1 MCYSVRKQMKFS
13 PKRHRWRKTLAAVG
27 FCVLTLLFLAWSAPG
42 IRAPRAEEGWLTIA
56 AVGDV
61 MMGTTYPEEK
71 LPPRD
76 GGGLF
81 EGMGALLKGHDVVFG
96 NLEGPLIDQGA
107 PRKCEDEE
115 GPGACYEFRTPTR
128 YVGHLARAGFTA
140 MSIANNHA
148 LDFGEEGRRSTV
160 AALRAAGIVPV
171 GGRLVAT
178 LSIRGKRVALAGFS
192 FSSSVP
198 PPFSVLNVS
207 AAAATVA
214 RLKKDHDIVIVSF
227 HGGTEGKEALRLGA
241 GPEFFGREPRGD
253 VTQFAH
259 AAVDAGA
266 DLVLGHGPHVVRAL
280 ELYRGRLIVYSLG
293 NFLAYRAF
301 NISGPSGVSLV
312 LQVRLDLRTGR
323 FVSGRIVPVTLKSG
337 GMPVPDPEGKAITL
351 VKSLTASDFPVSAL
365 AMSDDGHLSVPER
378 QLTAKRMTVWQHVV
392 ARARQLVVSLGL

>member
-1 MCYSVRKQMKFS
+1 M
-13 PKRHRWRKTLAAVG
+13 G
-27 FCVLTLLFLAWSAPG
+27 FCVVTLLFLGWPEPG
-42 IRAPRAEEGWLTIA
+42 TRALCAGDGWITIA

-76 GGGLF
+76 GAGLF
-81 EGMGALLKGHDVVFG
+81 EGMGALLKGHDVIFG
-96 NLEGPLIDQGA
+96 NLEGPLIDQGV

-128 YVGHLARAGFTA
+128 YARHLARAGFTA

-160 AALRAAGIVPV
+160 AALRSAGIEPV

-198 PPFSVLNVS
+198 QPFSVLNV
-207 AAAATVA
+207 AAASATVA

-227 HGGTEGKEALRLGA
+227 HGGTEGKEALRLGS

-253 VTQFAH
+253 VKEFAH
-259 AAVDAGA
+259 AVVDAGA

-312 LQVRLDLRTGR
+312 LQVKLDPRTGH
-323 FVSGRIVPVTLKSG
+323 FVSGRIAPVTLKGG

-351 VKSLTASDFPVSAL
+351 VKSLTESGFPTSGLAL
-365 AMSDDGHLSVPER
+365 SDDGHFSVPER
-378 QLTAKRMTVWQHVV
+378 QLTVKRMTVWQHVV
-392 ARARQLVVSLGL
+392 ARARQLKVSLGL